1 VGWGDRPTDE
11 LILLMVVGLLVATTL
26 LTGAG
31 IIVLALLRPDLDMSG
46 AISAFGHITGIL
58 AGAVVGYLAG
68 RGRKRAP

>member
-1 VGWGDRPTDE
+1 VGLGDRSTDE
-11 LILLMVVGLLVATTL
+11 LVLLMIVGLLVATTL

-31 IIVLALLRPDLDMSG
+31 IIALTLLRPDLDMSG

-68 RGRKRAP
+68 RGKKKTA